1 MQEQNLSLSSVWPIV
16 WPEDAIFDTP
26 TWLYDNVFTN
36 DEIEYIKNAV
46 QKYSHTFERATVGDL
61 KHPEDKG
68 IKNDVRRSTATFLS
82 YEDPELLWAF
92 KRISQYIANVTSQKF
107 RYNLSYIEPL
117 QYTMYHGDNNNND
130 FYDWHL
136 DDSDHM
142 KSNNLIRK
150 LSFSIL
156 LTEPDIEHVGGN
168 FQLKLN
174 KDDTNIIMKKGSILF
189 FPSYVLH
196 RVTPVTKGTR
206 ISLVGWINGPNW
218 V

>member
-1 MQEQNLSLSSVWPIV
+1 MI
-16 WPEDAIFDTP
+16 
-26 TWLYDNVFTN
+26 
-36 DEIEYIKNAV
+36 
-46 QKYSHTFERATVGDL
+46 
-61 KHPEDKG
+61 
-68 IKNDVRRSTATFLS
+68 
-82 YEDPELLWAF
+82 
-92 KRISQYIANVTSQKF
+92 NVTSQKF

-117 QYTMYHGDNNNND
+117 QYTMYHGTDQGD

-156 LTEPDIEHVGGN
+156 LTEPDVEHVGGN
-168 FQLKLN
+168 FQIKVN
-174 KDDTNIIMKKGSILF
+174 KDNSNIIMKKGSIVF

-196 RVTPVTKGTR
+196 RVTPVTEGTR